1 MANMERNRGAMTP
14 DKTPELPA
22 ADQKPERE
30 PARGSLIRGLSG
42 KLLVL
47 TVLFVMIAEVFIFV
61 PSIANFRVNWL
72 RQRLAAAQ
80 IASLVLEA
88 TPDNMISKKLTTE
101 LLKNAQSKTIALKR
115 GGTRKLVLDT
125 GENPVI
131 EEHFDLREK
140 NWMKWIWDA
149 FKTLAASDGRII
161 RVVDT
166 PGFEAGEFIDIVID
180 EKPLR
185 TAMVAFSFNIL
196 RLSIIISLI
205 TAALVFIALHG
216 VLVRPMR
223 RLTENMV
230 RYSHDPEDTR
240 RIIEPTG
247 RRDEI
252 GVAEHELAQM
262 QKELAGTL
270 QQKNHLAALG
280 LAVSKVSH
288 DLRNMLATTQLLSDR
303 LGEVDDPTV
312 KRIAPKL
319 LGAIDRAIEFC
330 NHTLRYGKAQE
341 QTPRRSRFALR
352 GLVDEVLES
361 IGPCNTPVKW
371 TVSLASEVTIDAD
384 RSQMYRVL
392 LNLCRNA
399 VQAFDT
405 LQPDDRSAVVEIAAH
420 RAQNSTIIEVHDNGP
435 GLPARAREHLF
446 EAFHGSA
453 RAGGTGLGL
462 AIAAELVR
470 AHQGDIA
477 LVDSPLGACFRIVI
491 PDLVAEVP
499 NARDTSRSA

>member
-1 MANMERNRGAMTP
+1 M
-14 DKTPELPA
+14 
-22 ADQKPERE
+22 
-30 PARGSLIRGLSG
+30 
-42 KLLVL
+42 
-47 TVLFVMIAEVFIFV
+47 
-61 PSIANFRVNWL
+61 
-72 RQRLAAAQ
+72 
-80 IASLVLEA
+80 
-88 TPDNMISKKLTTE
+88 
-101 LLKNAQSKTIALKR
+101 
-115 GGTRKLVLDT
+115 
-125 GENPVI
+125 
-131 EEHFDLREK
+131 
-140 NWMKWIWDA
+140 
-149 FKTLAASDGRII
+149 
-161 RVVDT
+161 
-166 PGFEAGEFIDIVID
+166 
-180 EKPLR
+180 
-185 TAMVAFSFNIL
+185 
-196 RLSIIISLI
+196 
-205 TAALVFIALHG
+205 
-216 VLVRPMR
+216 
-223 RLTENMV
+223 
-230 RYSHDPEDTR
+230 
-240 RIIEPTG
+240 
-247 RRDEI
+247 
-252 GVAEHELAQM
+252 
-262 QKELAGTL
+262 
-270 QQKNHLAALG
+270 
-280 LAVSKVSH
+280 
-288 DLRNMLATTQLLSDR
+288 
-303 LGEVDDPTV
+303 
-312 KRIAPKL
+312 
-319 LGAIDRAIEFC
+319 
-330 NHTLRYGKAQE
+330 RYGKAQE